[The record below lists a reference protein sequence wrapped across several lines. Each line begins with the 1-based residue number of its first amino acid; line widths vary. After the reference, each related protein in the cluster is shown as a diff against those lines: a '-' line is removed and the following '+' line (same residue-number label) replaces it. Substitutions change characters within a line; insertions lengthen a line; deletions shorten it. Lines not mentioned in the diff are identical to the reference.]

1 MIEQWTVNLD
11 RAGHANTPMCV
22 RLYVK
27 EGTAPLPVVLFS
39 HDSSL
44 HPEHYDRI
52 LIPWARAGYMVIA
65 PTYLDHNI
73 QDCDPKLQW
82 LSRLD
87 DSMQALSF
95 LENADR
101 ADLSKIVAAG
111 HGSGAFIAHALAGAI
126 SYDMEGEVV
135 QARDPRVQ
143 AIISLCPMAEQ
154 TGFIDASSWADIT
167 IPIFT
172 HTTGDTS
179 LVNSYENSPD
189 SLASHRNASSSCK
202 DLIILDGVEQ
212 ALMNDSDTMSAS
224 DNEGMSA
231 IDSLNRYVVDFLNK
245 SVQSYKRRNG

>member
-11 RAGHANTPMCV
+11 RAGHANTPISM

-27 EGTAPLPVVLFS
+27 EGTSPLPVILFS
-39 HDSSL
+39 HDSNL
-44 HPEHYDRI
+44 HPDHYDRI
-52 LIPWARAGYMVIA
+52 LIAWASAGYMVVA

-73 QDCDPKLQW
+73 QDCDPKLHW

-101 ADLSKIVAAG
+101 ADLSKIVASG
-111 HGSGAFIAHALAGAI
+111 HGSGAFVAHALAGAI

-135 QARDPRVQ
+135 QERDPRVQ
-143 AIISLCPMAEQ
+143 AIISLCPLAEQ
-154 TGFIDASSWADIT
+154 TGFIDASSWADIK

-179 LVNSYENSPD
+179 LVNTFENSPD
-189 SLASHRNASSSCK
+189 SLASHRNASSSFK

-212 ALMNDSDTMSAS
+212 ALMDEPDTIAAS
-224 DNEGMSA
+224 DDEGLNA
-231 IDSLNRYVVDFLNK
+231 INSLNRYVIDFLNK
-245 SVQSYKRRNG
+245 SIQS

>member
-11 RAGHANTPMCV
+11 RAGHANTPMSV

-27 EGTAPLPVVLFS
+27 EGTSPLPVVLFS

-44 HPEHYDRI
+44 HPDHYDRI

-73 QDCDPKLQW
+73 QDCDPKLHW

-101 ADLSKIVAAG
+101 ADLSKIVASG

-126 SYDMEGEVV
+126 SYDMDGEVV

-143 AIISLCPMAEQ
+143 AIISLCPIVEP
-154 TGFIDASSWADIT
+154 TGFIDPSSWADIT

-179 LVNSYENSPD
+179 LVNNYENRPD

-202 DLIILDGVEQ
+202 DIIILDGVEQ
-212 ALMNDSDTMSAS
+212 ALMDEPDTIARSG
-224 DNEGMSA
+224 NEGMNVLN
-231 IDSLNRYVVDFLNK
+231 SLNRYVVDFLNK
-245 SVQSYKRRNG
+245 SVQS

>member
-11 RAGHANTPMCV
+11 RTGHADRPMSV

-27 EGTAPLPVVLFS
+27 EGIERLPVVLFS
-39 HDSSL
+39 HDSLL
-44 HPEHYDRI
+44 HPDHYDRI

-65 PTYLDHNI
+65 PTYLDHNV
-73 QDCDPKLQW
+73 QNSDPKTHW

-95 LENADR
+95 LEKADR
-101 ADLSKIVAAG
+101 ADLSQIVASG
-111 HGSGAFIAHALAGAI
+111 HGSGAFIAQALAGAI

-135 QARDPRVQ
+135 QARDPRVK

-154 TGFIDASSWADIT
+154 DGLIDASSWADIK

-179 LVNSYENSPD
+179 LVNNFENCPD
-189 SLASHRNASSSCK
+189 SLDSHRNASSSCK

-212 ALMNDSDTMSAS
+212 ALMDDQETMAPSEV
-224 DNEGMSA
+224 EGMSA
-231 IDSLNRYVVDFLNK
+231 IDSLNRYVIDFLNK
-245 SVQSYKRRNG
+245 SIHP